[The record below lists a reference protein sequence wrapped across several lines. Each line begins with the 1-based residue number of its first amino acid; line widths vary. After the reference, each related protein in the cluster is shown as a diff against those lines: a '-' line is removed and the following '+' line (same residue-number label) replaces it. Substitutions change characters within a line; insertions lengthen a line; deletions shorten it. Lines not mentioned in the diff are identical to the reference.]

1 VPTAWPAAP
10 STFPAAH
17 DAHDAKG
24 LQRAQP
30 SASPLADLVSVRGPA
45 RQGDAPGFAYDRG
58 CVKTRNASRVDA
70 MLSILKSREEKCG
83 TYASQIRSASAAV
96 FSPRAFSHSL
106 GRVEMWRG
114 GGRFG
119 LSVAAPFVWRCP
131 SNLAVAP
138 FPHPAHRTGH
148 ADLPH
153 PALGQ
158 DLTPSPTTGRCQV
171 RSNARD
177 RSTRTDARVDKLR
190 PCVA

>member
-1 VPTAWPAAP
+1 MNHDSTIQFATSPSRRKLLIGGAAV
-10 STFPAAH
+10 AA
-17 DAHDAKG
+17 A
-24 LQRAQP
+24 L
-30 SASPLADLVSVRGPA
+30 SLSGPA
-45 RQGDAPGFAYDRG
+45 LGATNSSKQLAGGVTMQSIQFKNNDIRMAGNIYLPKGF
-58 CVKTRNASRVDA
+58 
-70 MLSILKSREEKCG
+70 
-83 TYASQIRSASAAV
+83 
-96 FSPRAFSHSL
+96 

-158 DLTPSPTTGRCQV
+158 DFTLSPTSGCVPAKSAV
-171 RSNARD
+171 R
-177 RSTRTDARVDKLR
+177 ARVGRRGSRVDSPRL
-190 PCVA
+190 VVGAS